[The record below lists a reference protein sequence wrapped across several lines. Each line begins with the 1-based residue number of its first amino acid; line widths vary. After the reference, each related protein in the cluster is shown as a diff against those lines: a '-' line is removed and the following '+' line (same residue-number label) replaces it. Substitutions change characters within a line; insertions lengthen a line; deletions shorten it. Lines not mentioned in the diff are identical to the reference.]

1 MAGSNC
7 CGFRGDTVCWT
18 GVQSKGCEVRMIA
31 FFFSISVVKVKLQ
44 TPVNNQVFSKGANR
58 SPKTFIKA
66 VAISICT
73 GVIF

>member
-1 MAGSNC
+1 MP
-7 CGFRGDTVCWT
+7 F
-18 GVQSKGCEVRMIA
+18 I
-31 FFFSISVVKVKLQ
+31 FSISVVKVKLQ

-58 SPKTFIKA
+58 SPKTFMKA